1 LLACGCQMRAVVA
14 EIENAPV
21 NSNQQERDNHDS
33 STSTPAL

>member
-1 LLACGCQMRAVVA
+1 LLACGCQMKAVVA

-21 NSNQQERDNHDS
+21 NSNREEWDNHGT